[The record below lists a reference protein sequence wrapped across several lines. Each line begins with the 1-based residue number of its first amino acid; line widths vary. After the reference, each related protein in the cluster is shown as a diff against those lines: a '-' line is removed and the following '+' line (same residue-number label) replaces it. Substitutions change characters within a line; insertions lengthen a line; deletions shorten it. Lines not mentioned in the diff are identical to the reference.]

1 MHQVIIMEQTKR
13 YELPKLAYGYK
24 DLAPFLSE
32 EQLTVHH
39 TKHHAAYVN
48 AANAILDRMARARA
62 ENADIDAK
70 GTLKDLSFQIGGHYL
85 HSVYWETLCPAGKGG
100 EPQGKLKVEL
110 EKEFG
115 SIERFKRE
123 FSAAAGSA
131 EGSGW
136 AVLVY
141 CMALKKPIIMQV
153 EKHNV
158 NVIPRFRVLM
168 SLDVWE
174 HAYYIDYKNL
184 RPKYIEAFWN
194 QVDWA
199 EVGKKLDAMLR

>member
-1 MHQVIIMEQTKR
+1 MEQTNR

-48 AANAILDRMARARA
+48 AANAILDKMDKARK
-62 ENADIDAK
+62 EGADLDWKAVM
-70 GTLKDLSFQIGGHYL
+70 KDLSFQVSGHYL
-85 HSVYWETLCPAGKGG
+85 HSVLWENLAPAGKGG
-100 EPQGKLKVEL
+100 EPKGMLLEEL
-110 EKEFG
+110 VKEFG
-115 SIERFKRE
+115 SIERFKKE
-123 FSAAAGSA
+123 FSAVAGSA

-141 CMALKKPIIMQV
+141 CLATHRPLLMQV

-158 NVIPRFRVLM
+158 NAITGFRLLM
-168 SLDVWE
+168 ALDVWE

-184 RPKYIEAFWN
+184 RPKYVEAFWN
-194 QVDWA
+194 HVNWDA
-199 EVGKKLDAMLR
+199 VEKKLEAVLK

>member
-1 MHQVIIMEQTKR
+1 MEQVKR

-48 AANAILDRMARARA
+48 AANAILDKLDKARA
-62 ENADIDAK
+62 ENADLDWKAVM
-70 GTLKDLSFQIGGHYL
+70 KDLSFQAGGHIL
-85 HSVYWETLCPAGKGG
+85 HKFMWENLAPTGKGG
-100 EPQGKLKVEL
+100 EPKGRLLEEL
-110 EKEFG
+110 TKEFG
-115 SIERFKRE
+115 SIERFKKE
-123 FSAAAGSA
+123 FSAVAAGT

-141 CMALKKPIIMQV
+141 CGLTHKPLLVQV

-158 NVIPRFRVLM
+158 NVIPQLRILM
-168 SLDVWE
+168 VLDVWE

-184 RPKYIEAFWN
+184 RPKYVEAFWN
-194 QVDWA
+194 NVNWDTVEKRLEA
-199 EVGKKLDAMLR
+199 ILK

>member
-1 MHQVIIMEQTKR
+1 MEQANR
-13 YELPKLAYGYK
+13 YELPKLAFGYK

-48 AANAILDRMARARA
+48 SANAILDKMDKARQD
-62 ENADIDAK
+62 NADLDWKAVM
-70 GTLKDLSFQIGGHYL
+70 KDMSFQIGGHVL
-85 HSVYWETLCPAGKGG
+85 HKYMWENLAPAGKGG
-100 EPQGKLKVEL
+100 APAGKLLEEL
-110 EKEFG
+110 TKEFG
-115 SIERFKRE
+115 SIERFKKE
-123 FSAAAGSA
+123 FSAVAGSA

-141 CMALKKPIIMQV
+141 CLGTHKPLLMQV

-158 NVIPRFRVLM
+158 NAIPGFRILM
-168 SLDVWE
+168 VLDVWE

-184 RPKYIEAFWN
+184 RAKYVEAFWN
-194 QVDWA
+194 HVNWDV
-199 EVGKKLDAMLR
+199 VGKRLEAILK

>member
-1 MHQVIIMEQTKR
+1 MEQIKR

-48 AANAILDRMARARA
+48 AANAILDKMDKARADG
-62 ENADIDAK
+62 ADLDMKAVS
-70 GTLKDLSFQIGGHYL
+70 KDLSFQVGGHYL
-85 HSVYWETLCPAGKGG
+85 HSVFWETLAPAGKGG
-100 EPQGKLKVEL
+100 EPAGKLKEEL
-110 EKEFG
+110 VKEFG
-115 SIERFKRE
+115 SIERFKKE
-123 FSAAAGSA
+123 FTAAAASA

-141 CMALKKPIIMQV
+141 CLALHKPIIMQV

-158 NVIPRFRVLM
+158 NVIPGFRVLM
-168 SLDVWE
+168 DLDVWE

-184 RPKYIEAFWN
+184 RPKYVEAFWN
-194 QVDWA
+194 HVNWDA
-199 EVGKKLDAMLR
+199 VGKKLDAILK

>member
-1 MHQVIIMEQTKR
+1 MEQPKR

-48 AANAILDRMARARA
+48 AANAILDKLDKARA
-62 ENADIDAK
+62 EGADVDAK
-70 GTLKDLSFQIGGHYL
+70 GMLKDLSFQVGGHYL
-85 HSVYWETLCPAGKGG
+85 HSVFWETLCPAGKGG
-100 EPQGKLKVEL
+100 EPTGRLKEEL
-110 EKEFG
+110 VKEFG
-115 SIERFKRE
+115 SIERFKKE
-123 FSAAAGSA
+123 FSAAAASA

-141 CMALKKPIIMQV
+141 CMALHKPLIMQV

-158 NVIPRFRVLM
+158 NVIPGFRVLM
-168 SLDVWE
+168 DLDVWE
-174 HAYYIDYKNL
+174 
-184 RPKYIEAFWN
+184 
-194 QVDWA
+194 
-199 EVGKKLDAMLR
+199 